1 MKRIILSVLFFA
13 SVTTLFAQDIKKIKG
28 YVDAKQLDKAKTE
41 IDAYLQKNP
50 DNPEGLY
57 YKSKIYGS
65 LASNEQFKSLAP
77 DGREV
82 AFDAFKKAVESDK
95 DNKLTLLMVQDQ
107 YKSIFDLYSGYYDAA
122 VANFNSAAGGN
133 KADFEQAMNNFI
145 KADEIGNYIYTK
157 KWALSEVDTALVLNI
172 GKAALNAG
180 NKEQAMKYFKKLAD
194 ANIAGTKDGNV
205 GYNLPY
211 QWLALHYKEAGDSA
225 NLLKYANLGKQYF
238 PNDDYF
244 DLVLLDYYR
253 SNKDYESLFKKYGEI
268 VTKAPDSL
276 TYRFNYANEIF
287 NYVYNS
293 DAGTKINNKEE
304 LLKTVGTQLEAAGKL
319 SADDTN
325 TNWLYGQYYFN
336 AGIDLKEKAIKIKGT
351 KPEDVKSKSELNA
364 QAKEMFTKAL
374 PYAEKALT
382 SLESGLK
389 KSEKSRY
396 KSVADLMQR
405 IHTSL
410 GQNDK
415 VKVYQTKYDSAD
427 DKFIN

>member
-1 MKRIILSVLFFA
+1 M
-13 SVTTLFAQDIKKIKG
+13 
-28 YVDAKQLDKAKTE
+28 
-41 IDAYLQKNP
+41 
-50 DNPEGLY
+50 
-57 YKSKIYGS
+57 
-65 LASNEQFKSLAP
+65 
-77 DGREV
+77 
-82 AFDAFKKAVESDK
+82 
-95 DNKLTLLMVQDQ
+95 
-107 YKSIFDLYSGYYDAA
+107 
-122 VANFNSAAGGN
+122 
-133 KADFEQAMNNFI
+133 
-145 KADEIGNYIYTK
+145 
-157 KWALSEVDTALVLNI
+157 
-172 GKAALNAG
+172 
-180 NKEQAMKYFKKLAD
+180 
-194 ANIAGTKDGNV
+194 
-205 GYNLPY
+205 
-211 QWLALHYKEAGDSA
+211 
-225 NLLKYANLGKQYF
+225 
-238 PNDDYF
+238 
-244 DLVLLDYYR
+244 
-253 SNKDYESLFKKYGEI
+253 FKKYGEI